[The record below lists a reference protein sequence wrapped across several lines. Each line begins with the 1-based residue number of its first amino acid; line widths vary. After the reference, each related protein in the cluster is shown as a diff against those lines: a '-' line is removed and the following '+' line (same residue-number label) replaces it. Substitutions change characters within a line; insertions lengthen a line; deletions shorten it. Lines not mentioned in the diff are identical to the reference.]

1 MFPMPRFA
9 PRGPLG
15 RAFPRFSATIEAL
28 RLPAVPPTA
37 LRFLR
42 LVVPREHALLRSRR
56 RCVRQRRAWG
66 CSPGGPGR
74 DSSVET
80 TGAPKFLGNPDSRLR
95 MFSDPGRPMRPR
107 PSWDD
112 RMVPAKGK
120 TRAPTTKIFRGS
132 IAWLSGWLSTYH
144 GVGYPSPRRLTP
156 GRWSGVTGRASTR
169 RVPPKGFQL
178 TSCLLAS
185 FPKLLGTIPG
195 TRFDKCKTSRTLR
208 EYAIK

>member
-144 GVGYPSPRRLTP
+144 GVGYPSPRKTHSRPLV
-156 GRWSGVTGRASTR
+156 RRYRTGFHPQGSTERFSTHVMFVGLLSQASWHNPR
-169 RVPPKGFQL
+169 N
-178 TSCLLAS
+178 
-185 FPKLLGTIPG
+185 
-195 TRFDKCKTSRTLR
+195 
-208 EYAIK
+208 